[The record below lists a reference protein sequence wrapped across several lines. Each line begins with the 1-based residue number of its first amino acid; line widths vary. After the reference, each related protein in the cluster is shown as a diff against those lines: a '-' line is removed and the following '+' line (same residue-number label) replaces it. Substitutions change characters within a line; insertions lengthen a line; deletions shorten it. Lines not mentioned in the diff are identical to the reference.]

1 VIERAPAMTLI
12 CRQAVRLFVWAVVA
26 LVCAGAVARAQDDRE
41 PVEQVEA
48 IPQALRARAERAR
61 QLIRMNNKVIERQL
75 VRQLEVGIG
84 SAQALEKRLAS
95 RIRELNDLCR
105 LTEPQVKKLHL
116 AGRGDIKRYTD
127 RLDSLVKRTTENDSG
142 ADSKLGLEM
151 HDLEKTRDRLFDD
164 GSLFS
169 KTVVK
174 TLSQDQLDRIDAVD
188 RHTNMRLYRDAV
200 TQATRGL
207 AGLANLSTKQTEEL
221 SNLIL
226 AETRPPRRFGQSDYA
241 LVMFQASRLP
251 ESKLKPIFL
260 EAQWKLLKQHVAS
273 WNDAEQFL
281 RSEGFVFDDSPASS
295 KTQSQ
300 AAGGR
305 NAEVQLKKGAPPP

>member
-1 VIERAPAMTLI
+1 MIERAPAMALI
-12 CRQAVRLFVWAVVA
+12 RRQAFRLSIWAVVA
-26 LVCAGAVARAQDDRE
+26 IVCAGAVARAQDDEE
-41 PVEQVEA
+41 PDEQVEA
-48 IPQALRARAERAR
+48 IPQALRARAERVR
-61 QLIRMNNKVIERQL
+61 QLIRMNNKVIERRL
-75 VRQLEVGIG
+75 VRTGIG
-84 SAQALEKRLAS
+84 SAEALEKRLET

-127 RLDSLVKRTTENDSG
+127 RLDSLLKRTTENDSG

-260 EAQWKLLKQHVAS
+260 EAQWKLLKQHVES

-281 RSEGFVFDDSPASS
+281 ESEGFVFDDRPASS
-295 KTQSQ
+295 KTQPP

-305 NAEVQLKKGAPPP
+305 TAEVQFKEGAHTP

>member
-1 VIERAPAMTLI
+1 MILVCHQI
-12 CRQAVRLFVWAVVA
+12 VRLLVWTMAAMVIV
-26 LVCAGAVARAQDDRE
+26 GDVARSQDDRE
-41 PVEQVEA
+41 AVQQPVEA
-48 IPQALRARAERAR
+48 NAQAVRVQAQARE
-61 QLIRMNNKVIERQL
+61 LIRKNNRAIARRI
-75 VRQLEVGIG
+75 VRRLDAGLDSTE
-84 SAQALEKRLAS
+84 ALEKLLAS
-95 RIRELNDLCR
+95 RIRDLQDAYG
-105 LTEPQVKKLHL
+105 LTETQAKKLHL
-116 AGRGDIKRYTD
+116 AGRGDIKRYVD
-127 RLDSLVKRTTENDSG
+127 RLVSLVKLSTEIDFSDDSL
-142 ADSKLGLEM
+142 LGIDLR
-151 HDLEKTRDRLFDD
+151 DLEKTRDRLFDD

-169 KTVVK
+169 KTVVN

-260 EAQWKLLKQHVAS
+260 EAQWKLLKQHVES

-281 RSEGFVFDDSPASS
+281 KSEGFVFDDRPASLDARS
-295 KTQSQ
+295 R

-305 NAEVQLKKGAPPP
+305 IADAQLKEGTEPP

>member
-1 VIERAPAMTLI
+1 VIERAPAMTLLRSRI
-12 CRQAVRLFVWAVVA
+12 GHLVIGTMVTVLSVVR
-26 LVCAGAVARAQDDRE
+26 VARAQDDAQGTIKAMTGKELRR
-41 PVEQVEA
+41 
-48 IPQALRARAERAR
+48 AL
-61 QLIRMNNKVIERQL
+61 NERQRFL
-75 VRQLEVGIG
+75 TINATAPTRD
-84 SAQALEKRLAS
+84 ALEKRLAN
-95 RIRELNDLCR
+95 RIHELHDVCH

-142 ADSKLGLEM
+142 ADSTLGLEIQ
-151 HDLEKTRDRLFDD
+151 DLEKTRDRLFDD

-188 RHTNMRLYRDAV
+188 RHTTTRLYRDAV

-207 AGLANLSTKQTEEL
+207 TGLANLSTKQTEEL
-221 SNLIL
+221 ANLIL

-260 EAQWKLLKQHVAS
+260 EAQWKLLKQHVES

-281 RSEGFVFDDSPASS
+281 RSEGFVFDDKPSSS

-305 NAEVQLKKGAPPP
+305 IAEAQLKEGTQPP

>member
-1 VIERAPAMTLI
+1 MTLI

-26 LVCAGAVARAQDDRE
+26 LVCAGAVARAQDDGE

-48 IPQALRARAERAR
+48 IPQALRARAERTR
-61 QLIRMNNKVIERQL
+61 QLIRMNNKTIERRL
-75 VRQLEVGIG
+75 VRTGIG
-84 SAQALEKRLAS
+84 SAEALEKRLET

-127 RLDSLVKRTTENDSG
+127 RLDSLVKRTTDNDSG
-142 ADSKLGLEM
+142 ADSKLGLEI
-151 HDLEKTRDRLFDD
+151 HDLEKIRDRLFDD

-169 KTVVK
+169 KTFVK

-188 RHTNMRLYRDAV
+188 RHSNMRLYRDAV

-260 EAQWKLLKQHVAS
+260 EAQWKLLKQHVES

-281 RSEGFVFDDSPASS
+281 KSEGFVFDDRPASS
-295 KTQSQ
+295 KTQPP

-305 NAEVQLKKGAPPP
+305 TAEVQFKEGAHTP

>member
-1 VIERAPAMTLI
+1 VIERAPAMILI

-26 LVCAGAVARAQDDRE
+26 LVCAGAVARAQDDGE
-41 PVEQVEA
+41 PVEQVDA

-61 QLIRMNNKVIERQL
+61 QLIRMNNKVIERRL
-75 VRQLEVGIG
+75 LRQLDAGLG
-84 SAQALEKRLAS
+84 SADALEKRLAS
-95 RIRELNDLCR
+95 RIHELHDVCH
-105 LTEPQVKKLHL
+105 LTDPQVKKLHL

-142 ADSKLGLEM
+142 VDSKLALEV
-151 HDLEKTRDRLFDD
+151 HDLEKTRNRLFDD

-188 RHTNMRLYRDAV
+188 LYRDAV

-226 AETRPPRRFGQSDYA
+226 AETRPPLRFGQSDYA

-251 ESKLKPIFL
+251 ESKLKPIFS
-260 EAQWKLLKQHVAS
+260 EAQWKLLQQHVAS

-281 RSEGFVFDDSPASS
+281 RSEGFVFDDRPASS

-305 NAEVQLKKGAPPP
+305 IAEAQLKEGMQPP

>member
-1 VIERAPAMTLI
+1 MIERAPAMALI
-12 CRQAVRLFVWAVVA
+12 RRQAFRLSIWAVVA
-26 LVCAGAVARAQDDRE
+26 IVCAGAVARAQDDEE
-41 PVEQVEA
+41 PDEQVEA
-48 IPQALRARAERAR
+48 IPQALRARAERVR
-61 QLIRMNNKVIERQL
+61 QLIRMNNKVIERRL
-75 VRQLEVGIG
+75 VRTGIG
-84 SAQALEKRLAS
+84 SAEALEKRLET

-127 RLDSLVKRTTENDSG
+127 RLDSLVKRSTENDSS

-174 TLSQDQLDRIDAVD
+174 TLSQDQLDRIDSVD

-260 EAQWKLLKQHVAS
+260 EAQWKLLKQHVES

-281 RSEGFVFDDSPASS
+281 KSEGFVFDDRPASLGERS
-295 KTQSQ
+295 R

-305 NAEVQLKKGAPPP
+305 IAEAQLKEGTHTP

>member
-1 VIERAPAMTLI
+1 M
-12 CRQAVRLFVWAVVA
+12 
-26 LVCAGAVARAQDDRE
+26 
-41 PVEQVEA
+41 
-48 IPQALRARAERAR
+48 
-61 QLIRMNNKVIERQL
+61 
-75 VRQLEVGIG
+75 
-84 SAQALEKRLAS
+84 
-95 RIRELNDLCR
+95 
-105 LTEPQVKKLHL
+105 KKLHL

-127 RLDSLVKRTTENDSG
+127 RAGLFVKRTTENDSG

-188 RHTNMRLYRDAV
+188 RHSNMRLYRDAV

-221 SNLIL
+221 SKLIL

-241 LVMFQASRLP
+241 LVMFQVSRLP
-251 ESKLKPIFL
+251 ESRLEPIFL
-260 EAQWKLLKQHVAS
+260 EAQWKVLKLHFAS

-281 RSEGFVFDDSPASS
+281 KSEGFVFDDRLASS
-295 KTQSQ
+295 KTQPP

-305 NAEVQLKKGAPPP
+305 IAGNPASRKVTTP